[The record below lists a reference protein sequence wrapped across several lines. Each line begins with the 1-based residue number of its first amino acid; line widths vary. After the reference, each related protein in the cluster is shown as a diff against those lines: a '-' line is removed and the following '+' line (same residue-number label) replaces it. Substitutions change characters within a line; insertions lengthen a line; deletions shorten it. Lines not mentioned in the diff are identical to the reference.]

1 MTRKI
6 TATKQ
11 RQSLIGEVLDWA
23 YNDKRR
29 EVMIAKK
36 KKSDNNQPKIV
47 LEQLIGKH
55 AGVPH

>member
-11 RQSLIGEVLDWA
+11 RQSLIGEVLDRA

-29 EVMIAKK
+29 EVMIA